1 MGSNSSKQT
10 QEDISKTITNSL
22 NKTVT
27 NISNSMTNS
36 ALSTQEIELDL
47 TGAVIKGNI
56 SLKQDSKVKM
66 AALSKIDSAQVA
78 SMATELS
85 NEISKSL
92 AAASEQKNSGLN
104 LGQVNNS
111 EQNQLISTYVE
122 TNLSQIMETNLSNV
136 ITNTTSAD
144 QVVRIRAK
152 YLNLEG
158 NMIVDQ
164 AAVIESISD
173 GIASTL
179 VEQTLTAKSSN
190 KQLSEMAAK
199 SSQVNAGISLFGG
212 LLIFII
218 IGVAAFYGYKM
229 YTA

>member
-36 ALSTQEIELDL
+36 ALSTQAIELDL

-212 LLIFII
+212 LLVFII
-218 IGVAAFYGYKM
+218 IGVAAFFGFKM
-229 YTA
+229 LKK

>member
-1 MGSNSSKQT
+1 MGANNTKQV
-10 QEDISKTITNSL
+10 QKDISETITNSL

-27 NISNSMTNS
+27 NISNTMTNS
-36 ALSTQEIELDL
+36 ALSTQQIELDL

-56 SLKQDSKVKM
+56 TLKQDSKVKM
-66 AALSKIDSAQVA
+66 AALSKIDSTQVA

-104 LGQVNNS
+104 LGQANNA
-111 EQNQLISTYVE
+111 EQEQLISTYVE
-122 TNLSQIMETNLSNV
+122 TNLSQIMETNLNNV

-158 NMIVDQ
+158 NTIVDQ
-164 AAVIESISD
+164 SAVIESISD

-179 VEQTLTAKSSN
+179 VEQTLTAKSDN
-190 KQLSEMAAK
+190 KQLSEMAVK
-199 SSQVNAGISLFGG
+199 SSQVNDGITLFGG
-212 LLIFII
+212 LLGLLVFII
-218 IGVAAFYGYKM
+218 IGAAAFFYFKK
-229 YTA
+229 